1 MIRLTITNTPR
12 SFISRIPVVGHFL
25 QAKLDPALP
34 ALQEHIHW
42 AALAERQSN
51 AAIVSGLILLCFAV
65 FLRRMVCWY
74 GRNFSMPPIGPWEQ
88 LSRAGV
94 ALFFAAPISKSE

>member
-25 QAKLDPALP
+25 QAKLGPALP

-42 AALAERQSN
+42 AALVERQSN
-51 AAIVSGLILLCFAV
+51 AAIVSGLILFCFAIS
-65 FLRRMVCWY
+65 FRRMVCWY
-74 GRNFSMPPIGPWEQ
+74 GRKFSILPIGPWEQ

-94 ALFFAAPISKSE
+94 ALFSVASIGKSE